1 MKKRIYPV
9 TGNREPNAG
18 DRAMYIPD
26 LTNLSLPEI
35 PQSLSSREIEEYT
48 DRIAARLKEKDA
60 VVIAHY
66 YTGNEIQQLAEKTGG
81 FIGDSLEMAKW
92 GRNNPARTI
101 IVAGVRFMGETAKIL
116 SPEKTILM
124 PELKAEC
131 SLDLGCPADEF
142 GKFCDE
148 HPDHCVVVYANTSA
162 AVKARADYV
171 VTSSIALE
179 MIEYLKLCDKKIIW
193 APDRHLGSYIC
204 NQTGA
209 EMLRWQAHC
218 IVHDDFKAAA
228 LKALMAEHPD
238 ARVLVHPESPAD
250 VTALADFAGSTSQIL
265 NKVKEMDAK
274 EFIIA
279 TDIGIFYKI
288 SQACPDK
295 VLIPA
300 PNGGAGATC
309 QSCAHCPWMRQN
321 TLPLIEKLLDNPE
334 GHEIHVD
341 EDIRQKALISLN
353 RLLDFSARLK
363 EAGSVQ
369 ALYESGVRI

>member
-1 MKKRIYPV
+1 
-9 TGNREPNAG
+9 
-18 DRAMYIPD
+18 MYIPD
-26 LTNLSLPEI
+26 LSNLKLPDVPPALSDKEI
-35 PQSLSSREIEEYT
+35 NEYT
-48 DRIAARLKEKDA
+48 DRIADKLKKKDA

-66 YTGNEIQQLAEKTGG
+66 YTNDEVQQLAEKTGG

-92 GRNNPARTI
+92 GRSNKAKTV

-116 SPEKTILM
+116 SPEKTVLM
-124 PELKAEC
+124 PDLQAEC

-142 GKFCDE
+142 DRFCSE
-148 HPDHCVVVYANTSA
+148 HPDHTVVVYANTSA

-179 MIEYLKLCDKKIIW
+179 MIEYLNLCGKKIIW
-193 APDRHLGSYIC
+193 APDRHLGAYIS
-204 NQTGA
+204 NRTGA
-209 EMLRWQAHC
+209 DMLKWQAHC

-228 LKALMAEHPD
+228 LKNLMAEHPD
-238 ARVLVHPESPAD
+238 AMVLVHPESPAE
-250 VTALADFAGSTSQIL
+250 VTAMAHFAGSTSQIL
-265 NKVKEMDAK
+265 AEVKRSSAK

-279 TDIGIFYKI
+279 TDTGIFYKI

-321 TLPLIEKLLDNPE
+321 TLPLIEALLDNPE
-334 GHEIHVD
+334 GHEVFVD
-341 EDIRQKALISLN
+341 EEIRKKSLISLN
-353 RLLDFSARLK
+353 RLLDFSAALK
-363 EAGSVQ
+363 EKGSVQ
-369 ALYESGVRI
+369 AMIESGIVI